1 MTQRAPRRPIEA
13 DLLRVAR
20 RLFGFERF
28 RTGQEPAITALL
40 QGDDVL
46 AVLPTGA
53 GKSAIYQIAAALMS
67 GPTVV
72 VSPLI
77 ALQRDQAES
86 LESGEAG
93 GAAIVNS
100 LTALRAQREAF
111 DELARDRLEFLF
123 LAPEQLQRRE
133 VLERLQEARPS
144 LFVVDEA
151 HCISEWGHDFRP
163 DYLRLAGVIR
173 ALGHPRV
180 LALTAT
186 ATPRVRDEIVE
197 RLGMLSPRVIV
208 GDLDRPNIW
217 LGVHECRDAATKQRE
232 LIGAVRAAEKPGIV
246 YVATR
251 RRAVELAGALREVG
265 VHAAYYHGGMSRG
278 EREAAQEEFMAG
290 AAPVVVATSAFGM
303 GIDKSDVR
311 FVYHFDVPGSLEAY
325 YQALGRAGRDG
336 RGARALLLY
345 RPEDFALHKF
355 FAGGGRLRPED
366 LETVAEAL
374 QIAGEVDLKALRH
387 VTELPRS
394 TLAKAATELEDQGLI
409 SQTATGEL
417 RPGFG
422 LADLHHA
429 TATMRERQERLRAAL
444 LQSIDRMRIYA
455 ELRDCRRRYLLE
467 HFGQESEPCGRCDNC
482 DAGPAPESVRED
494 EPFPVKTRIAHKK
507 LGKGMVVSYSA
518 GRMNVLF
525 DDGGEKTIDVA
536 FVRAHDLLSRA

>member
-1 MTQRAPRRPIEA
+1 MTQAMPRRPLQA
-13 DLLRVAR
+13 DLLRIAR
-20 RLFGFERF
+20 RHFGFERF
-28 RTGQEPAITALL
+28 RTGQEPAIRALL
-40 QGDDVL
+40 QGHDVL

-53 GKSAIYQIAAALMS
+53 GKSAIYQIAAAVMR

-77 ALQRDQAES
+77 ALQRDQAER
-86 LESGEAG
+86 LESREAG
-93 GAAIVNS
+93 GAAIINS
-100 LTALRAQREAF
+100 LIALPAQREAF
-111 DELARDRLEFLF
+111 DELARDTLEFLF

-133 VLERLQEARPS
+133 VLERLQGARPS

-186 ATPRVRDEIVE
+186 ATTRVREEIVE
-197 RLGMLSPRVIV
+197 RLAMQSPRIIV

-217 LGVHECRDAATKQRE
+217 LGVHQCRDAATKRQK
-232 LIGAVRAAEKPGIV
+232 LIGAVQTAEKPGIV

-251 RRAVELAGALREVG
+251 RRTVELAAALGDVG
-265 VHAAYYHGGMSRG
+265 VHAVCYHGGMSRR
-278 EREAAQEEFMAG
+278 ERETAQQEFMTG
-290 AAPVVVATSAFGM
+290 ATAVVVATTAFGM

-336 RGARALLLY
+336 RSARALLFY
-345 RPEDFALHKF
+345 RPEDLALHKF
-355 FAGGGRLRPED
+355 FAGGGRLRAED

-374 QIAGEVDLKALRH
+374 QIAGEVELEALRH
-387 VTELPRS
+387 MTELSRS

-409 SQTATGEL
+409 TSRATGEL
-417 RPGFG
+417 WSGLG
-422 LADLHHA
+422 LADLHQA
-429 TATMRERQERLRAAL
+429 TDTMRERQERLRRRL
-444 LQSIDRMRIYA
+444 LQGLDRMRIYA

-467 HFGQESEPCGRCDNC
+467 YFGQESQPCGRCDNC
-482 DAGPAPESVRED
+482 EAGLPRESVRED
-494 EPFPVKTRIAHKK
+494 KPFPVKTRIAHKQ
-507 LGKGMVVSYSA
+507 LGKGMVVGYRA
-518 GRMNVLF
+518 GHMNVLF
-525 DDGGEKTIDVA
+525 DEGGEKTIDVA
-536 FVRAHDLLSRA
+536 FARAHDLLSRA